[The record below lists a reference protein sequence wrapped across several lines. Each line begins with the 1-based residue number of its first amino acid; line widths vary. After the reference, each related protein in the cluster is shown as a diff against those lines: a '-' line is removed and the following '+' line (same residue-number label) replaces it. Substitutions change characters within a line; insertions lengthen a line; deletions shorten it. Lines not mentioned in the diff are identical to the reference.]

1 MVHFID
7 LEDLRARV
15 LENTRKL
22 VLLMNERMALA
33 RQIAAIKNANGMQ
46 IRDPE
51 REAAVRRALI
61 SENPLINLIFE
72 ATIVEQTGSPLMD
85 RPVEISGNRDDLFLV
100 LGLFLC
106 RPGIEIHGSKIPDS
120 FVSGCSISGGHTVPS
135 SGACEDTVDIG
146 SGFPVKME
154 ENRMTIFPDLIRVK
168 NRCNSIRVIF

>member
-51 REAAVRRALI
+51 REAAVRRELI
-61 SENPLINLIFE
+61 SENPVLNLIFE
-72 ATIVEQTGSPLMD
+72 ATIVEQSGSPLMD
-85 RPVEISGNRDDLFLV
+85 RPVEISGNRDSLLFV

-106 RPGIEIHGSKIPDS
+106 RPGIEIHGSGIPDS

-135 SGACEDTVDIG
+135 AGPCDDTLDIG
-146 SGFPVKME
+146 SGFPIKMDGKS
-154 ENRMTIFPDLIRVK
+154 MTIFPDLLRIK
-168 NRCNSIRVIF
+168 NRCNSLRVIF